1 MLLWPNDVYEKH
13 WGAPRESSN
22 PFQDIRTLRENGW
35 PHQNKDNLH
44 GYMQGERGR
53 IKEGPKKQ
61 MKNGRDLLRQQESHG
76 NGAKLI
82 ISAGVG

>member
-1 MLLWPNDVYEKH
+1 
-13 WGAPRESSN
+13 
-22 PFQDIRTLRENGW
+22 
-35 PHQNKDNLH
+35 
-44 GYMQGERGR
+44 
-53 IKEGPKKQ
+53 